1 MSELN
6 DAEFKGFQRLVH
18 SVAGI
23 SLADSKR
30 ALITGRL
37 RRRLGESGAHTF
49 GEYLK
54 LITSGSKPEELQT
67 AVDLLTTNETY
78 FFREPKHFEFLRAQ
92 LRLPPTAPSRGPM
105 RIWSAA
111 SSSGEEAYSI
121 AMVMEDL
128 RPARWEVMGSDISLR
143 ILEKARAARYS
154 TERLTNLPAAY
165 RQRFCTMGTG
175 EDAGTLEITP
185 ALRSRVTFKQVN
197 LNHKLPNLGIFDG
210 IFLRNVL
217 IYFNADTRRQVLE
230 RVLAC
235 LRPGGFLLIGHSD
248 SLVGMNLPVQ
258 ALAPAIF
265 RKPL

>member
-18 SVAGI
+18 SIAGI

-30 ALITGRL
+30 ALVSGRL
-37 RRRLGESGAHTF
+37 RRRLGESGANTF

-54 LITSGSKPEELQT
+54 LITSGGTPQELQT

-78 FFREPKHFEFLRAQ
+78 FFREPKHFEFLRTQ
-92 LRLPPTAPSRGPM
+92 LRLPASSRAPM

-128 RPARWEVMGSDISLR
+128 RPSRWEVLGSDISQR

-165 RQRFCTMGTG
+165 LQRFCTMGKG
-175 EDAGTLEITP
+175 EAAGTLEIKP
-185 ALRSRVTFKQVN
+185 ALRSRVTFRQVN
-197 LNHKLPNLGIFDG
+197 LNHQLPNLGTFDG
-210 IFLRNVL
+210 IFLRNVM
-217 IYFNADTRRQVLE
+217 IYFNSDTRRQVLE
-230 RVLAC
+230 RVLTC

-248 SLVGMNLPVQ
+248 SLVGINLPLQ
-258 ALAPAIF
+258 ALAPSIF
-265 RKPL
+265 RKPA

>member
-30 ALITGRL
+30 SLVSGRL
-37 RRRLGESGAHTF
+37 RRRLGESGANTF

-54 LITSGSKPEELQT
+54 LITGGTKPQELQT

-78 FFREPKHFEFLRAQ
+78 FFREQKHFEFLRTQ
-92 LRLPPTAPSRGPM
+92 LRAPGTSAGPL

-128 RPARWEVMGSDISLR
+128 RPARWEVLGSDISQR
-143 ILEKARAARYS
+143 ILEKARAGRYS
-154 TERLTNLPAAY
+154 TDRLTNLPAAY
-165 RQRFCTMGTG
+165 LQRFCTLGTG
-175 EDAGTLEITP
+175 EYAGTMEIKP
-185 ALRSRVTFKQVN
+185 ALRSKVSFRQVN
-197 LNHKLPNLGIFDG
+197 LNHKLPNLGTFDG

-217 IYFNADTRRQVLE
+217 IYFNAQTRQQVLE

-248 SLVGMNLPVQ
+248 SLVGMDLPVKS
-258 ALAPAIF
+258 LAPAIF
-265 RKPL
+265 RKPA